1 MKIIL
6 LIFVFAISLSCN
18 GNTKENSNKKSTVN
32 TVKPVIVNAL
42 KSVTVNDSIITSVT
56 FTSGEIIGGN
66 DYGFEYDFTINI
78 DNSNNLDILSF
89 CKANLTTILNNR
101 VTDVQVIQS
110 ILNKLNKGEVDID
123 VTPKGLRLGTS
134 TEIFDTVEV
143 EIYLKENN
151 LLKMDLKYYRPL

>member
-1 MKIIL
+1 MKTIL
-6 LIFVFAISLSCN
+6 IIFVLAFSLSCK
-18 GNTKENSNKKSTVN
+18 GDTKENINKKNTLK
-32 TVKPVIVNAL
+32 TVKPAVVSPVKSLIVNAP
-42 KSVTVNDSIITSVT
+42 IITSIA

-66 DYGFEYDFTINI
+66 NYGFEYTFTINI

-110 ILNKLNKGEVDID
+110 ILNELNNGKVDID
-123 VTPKGLRLGTS
+123 ETPKGLRLVTS
-134 TEIFDTVEV
+134 TEYFDTVSV

-151 LLKMDLKYYRPL
+151 LLKMDLKYYSPL